1 MNSQLKYQQQ
11 QQQQRQERKTAT
23 LFDTSKW
30 KLPVMHSKNAE
41 LRRHNTAHTSADGP
55 RQLCSKLS
63 RRVAFPS
70 WIAMLTRLRARL
82 IYSRASVVC
91 LRHLKNTISQDK
103 KKDRERLMFGMIGT
117 SNSTPRTW
125 KRMAPSSCNAASAP
139 VYETTFTLGQYS
151 HVHPAR
157 LEWYI
162 VGARWLAGGSTVQSL
177 NRQRTHGSSVQLTAA
192 SFAYSPRAVTR
203 WQSKKKKKKTT
214 ERLVR
219 KIDSSCT
226 VGK

>member
-1 MNSQLKYQQQ
+1 MPTALGNYVRNFRGGSPFRRGLQCWLAFGHDWFIHEHLLYVCDIWKTRFLKIK
-11 QQQQRQERKTAT
+11 RKTESGLCLEWLAPAI
-23 LFDTSKW
+23 
-30 KLPVMHSKNAE
+30 LP
-41 LRRHNTAHTSADGP
+41 
-55 RQLCSKLS
+55 
-63 RRVAFPS
+63 
-70 WIAMLTRLRARL
+70 
-82 IYSRASVVC
+82 
-91 LRHLKNTISQDK
+91 
-103 KKDRERLMFGMIGT
+103 
-117 SNSTPRTW
+117 PRTW

-203 WQSKKKKKKTT
+203 WQSKKKKENNRKARK
-214 ERLVR
+214 ENRLILHSWKITCSPTRMIYSQLADVR
-219 KIDSSCT
+219 IWLH
-226 VGK
+226 